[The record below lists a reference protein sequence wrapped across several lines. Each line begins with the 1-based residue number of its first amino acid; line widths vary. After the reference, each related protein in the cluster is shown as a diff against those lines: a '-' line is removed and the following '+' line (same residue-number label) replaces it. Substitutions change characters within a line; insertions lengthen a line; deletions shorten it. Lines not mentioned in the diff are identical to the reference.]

1 MKNYEEVTNDLLA
14 RRGRYEAQCRRNRKM
29 MVSVSVPLCCFS
41 LIIGAGFLMRRDGM
55 ASPITPT
62 AAIKDAVCPGITD
75 YIDDKHGQILTEP
88 ATNNKIVIHSIDGVS
103 SGIMNIALKGDDF
116 VEMSREEM
124 IDYYGVDYFPVVPA
138 DIPSMENHV
147 SGIFKRNGGTGE
159 VYWDQNQ
166 LDFAN
171 ADFTRGVSLSV
182 NKGNRVFQQ
191 FLYFQGTEERSVINN
206 MEILI
211 GLTDEGYYY
220 SEFMLGDVGFLVSA
234 YGVTEAEFVAIIE
247 SVLK

>member
-1 MKNYEEVTNDLLA
+1 MKNYEEVTSSLLE
-14 RRGRYEAQCRRNRKM
+14 RRARYETQCRRNRKM
-29 MVSVSVPLCCFS
+29 MVSVSVSLCCFS

-88 ATNNKIVIHSIDGVS
+88 ATNNKIVIHSIKGVS
-103 SGIMNIALKGDDF
+103 SEIMNIALMRDDF
-116 VEMSREEM
+116 VKMTRQELV
-124 IDYYGVDYFPVVPA
+124 DYYGVDYFPEVPE
-138 DIPSMENHV
+138 DLPLMENDEA
-147 SGIFKRNGGTGE
+147 GIFKRYGGTGE
-159 VYWDQNQ
+159 VYWDQNE
-166 LDFAN
+166 LLFAN
-171 ADFTRGVSLSV
+171 GDFSRRVGISI
-182 NKGNRVFQQ
+182 NKGSRVYQQ
-191 FLYFQGTEERSVINN
+191 FLFFEGTEERSVINN